1 MPKPKSDDP
10 RNVSRTIR
18 FTQSESERIDEMI
31 PAGQSF
37 STYVRKL
44 LLKRGR

>member
-1 MPKPKSDDP
+1 VPKPKSDDP
-10 RNVSRTIR
+10 RTVTKTVRL
-18 FTQSESERIDEMI
+18 TQGEARQVEKMI
-31 PAGQSF
+31 PAGQNF

>member
-1 MPKPKSDDP
+1 MPKPRSDDP
-10 RNVSRTIR
+10 RNVTKTVRLTR
-18 FTQSESERIDEMI
+18 GEAEQVEKLI
-31 PAGQSF
+31 PAGQTF